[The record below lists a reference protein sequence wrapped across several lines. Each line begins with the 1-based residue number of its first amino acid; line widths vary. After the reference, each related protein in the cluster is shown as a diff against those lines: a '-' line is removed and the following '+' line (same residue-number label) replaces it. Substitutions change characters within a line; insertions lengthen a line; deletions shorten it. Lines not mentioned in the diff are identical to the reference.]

1 MSLVLGVTGGIA
13 TGKSTVVKCFVKAG
27 IPVIDADIV
36 AREVVEP
43 GMPGLKE
50 IQKVFGSEMIN
61 ADGTLARKKLGKIIF
76 ADEQKRGLL
85 NRTLGPFIRK
95 EILQQIE
102 TARKTTDLVVVDI
115 PLLYETGYESVLDQ
129 VAVVYIP
136 ESIQLERLMKRDQ
149 LTKEE
154 AQQRIDSQLSIEE
167 KRQRADIIFD
177 NQGTIAE
184 LEAQVQEWLANQERK

>member
-102 TARKTTDLVVVDI
+102 IARKTTDLVVVDI

-184 LEAQVQEWLANQERK
+184 LESQVQEWLANQERK